1 MSAVLNL
8 SALSTLA
15 AAIAA
20 EAVDP
25 NEARLLG
32 YARAR
37 ALAGLRVAREAARS
51 SEARASGVHKVSRG
65 END

>member
-1 MSAVLNL
+1 MPAVLKI

-37 ALAGLRVAREAARS
+37 ALADLSVALEATRS
-51 SEARASGVHKVSRG
+51 SGARASGVHKVSRG